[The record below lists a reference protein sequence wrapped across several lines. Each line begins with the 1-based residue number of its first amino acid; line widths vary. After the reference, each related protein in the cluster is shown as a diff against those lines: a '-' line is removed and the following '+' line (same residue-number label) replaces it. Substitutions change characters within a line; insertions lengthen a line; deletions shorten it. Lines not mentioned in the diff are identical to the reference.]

1 MTKKMLIDATH
12 SEQTRVA
19 IIENNILEDFE
30 LETITK
36 KEIKGN
42 IYLAKVIRVEPSL
55 QSAFVEYGGA
65 KHGFLPF
72 SEIHPDYF
80 QIPIEDKKA
89 LLISQDIDDEDK
101 DEEKHSDSHTT
112 NSVETFA
119 EDEDEDAERQAEEK
133 RKQPLRQYKIQEVI
147 KSGQILLVQVEK
159 EERGNKGA
167 AITTYISLAGR
178 YCVLMPN
185 SNKRIK
191 YGVSRKIPYGE
202 DRKNLK
208 AILKD
213 LPIPEGMTV
222 IARTAGCN
230 KTYKELFADYNYM
243 INLWNEIRKKTF
255 ASTAPAL
262 IHEESDLLRR
272 AIRDMYKADV
282 DEILI
287 EGDEGYK
294 KAVDF
299 AKQIGFDDIKKI
311 KKYNDPAPLFI
322 EYRVEAQLEAVQNPI
337 VKLPSGGYLVIN
349 PTEALTAIDVNSGR
363 ATKER
368 NIEETALKTNLEA
381 AQEVGRQLRLRD
393 MGGLV
398 VVDFIDML
406 EPKHNQAVEQKMREA
421 LKKDRAKVQMAKL
434 SQFGLMEISRQR
446 LRPSFLEVSH
456 KVCPHCLGTG
466 FVPSVQTASI
476 NLIRHI
482 EEELLKKVS
491 KRIYISI
498 PSDVALYT
506 LNQKRNDI
514 LELEERYGT
523 SIIINGDD
531 TILNE
536 KSYLIEKMDLDKN
549 LDCYFREKEPINTKF
564 KNNMKKIK
572 NQELLKKMP
581 ANKMKKTKVQKK
593 HGLLARLFGR

>member
-1 MTKKMLIDATH
+1 MTKKILIDATH
-12 SEQTRVA
+12 SEETRVA
-19 IIENNILEDFE
+19 ITENNILEDFE
-30 LETITK
+30 VESITK

-55 QSAFVEYGGA
+55 QSAFVEYGGVR
-65 KHGFLPF
+65 HGFLPF
-72 SEIHPDYF
+72 TEIHPDYF

-89 LLISQDIDDEDK
+89 LLINSSSEEDDDE
-101 DEEKHSDSHTT
+101 
-112 NSVETFA
+112 NSTDTGVETFS
-119 EDEDEDAERQAEEK
+119 EDEDEIAERQAEEK
-133 RKQPLRQYKIQEVI
+133 RKLLMKKYKIQEVI
-147 KSGQILLVQVEK
+147 KSGQILLIQVEK

-185 SNKRIK
+185 SNKRVK

-202 DRKNLK
+202 ERKELK
-208 AILKD
+208 NILKD

-230 KTYKELFADYNYM
+230 RTYKEILGDYNYM
-243 INLWNEIRKKTF
+243 TSLWNEIRKTTL
-255 ASTAPAL
+255 ASSAPAL
-262 IHEESDLLRR
+262 IHEEGDLLKRT
-272 AIRDMYKADV
+272 IRDMYKPDI

-294 KAVDF
+294 QAIDF
-299 AKQIGFDDIKKI
+299 AKQIGFTEIKKI
-311 KKYNDPAPLFI
+311 KKYNEKAPIFI
-322 EYRVEAQLEAVQNPI
+322 ENKIEAQLEAVQNPI

-368 NIEETALKTNLEA
+368 NIEETALKTNTEA
-381 AQEVGRQLRLRD
+381 AIEIGRQLRLRD

-398 VVDFIDML
+398 VVDFIDMT
-406 EPKHNQAVEQKMREA
+406 EPKHNQIIEQKMREA

-456 KVCPHCLGTG
+456 KTCPHCLGTG

-476 NLIRHI
+476 NLLRHI
-482 EEELLKKVS
+482 EEELLKKATN
-491 KRIYISI
+491 RIYVAVS
-498 PSDVALYT
+498 SDVALYT
-506 LNQKRNDI
+506 LNQKRDDL
-514 LELEERYGT
+514 LELEERYNT
-523 SIIINGDD
+523 SIIVNGDD
-531 TILNE
+531 SILNE
-536 KSYLIEKMDLDKN
+536 KSYVLEKMDLDKK
-549 LDCYFREKEPINTKF
+549 LGTYFREKEPTNTKF
-564 KNNMKKIK
+564 RHDSRKQK
-572 NQELLKKMP
+572 NQELIKKSP
-581 ANKMKKTKVQKK
+581 ANKMQKTKKK
-593 HGLLARLFGR
+593 KKGLLAKLFG

>member
-19 IIENNILEDFE
+19 IIENNSLEDFE

-89 LLISQDIDDEDK
+89 LLISQDLDDEDK
-101 DEEKHSDSHTT
+101 DEEKHTDS
-112 NSVETFA
+112 SVETFA
-119 EDEDEDAERQAEEK
+119 EDEDENVERQAEEK
-133 RKQPLRQYKIQEVI
+133 RKQLLRQYKIQEVI
-147 KSGQILLVQVEK
+147 KSGQILLIQVEK

-208 AILKD
+208 SILKD

-230 KTYKELFADYNYM
+230 KTYKELLADYNYM

-272 AIRDMYKADV
+272 AIRDMYKSEI

-294 KAVDF
+294 KAIDF
-299 AKQIGFDDIKKI
+299 AKQIGFDDLKKI

-322 EYRVEAQLEAVQNPI
+322 EYKVEAQLEAVQNPI

-368 NIEETALKTNLEA
+368 NIEETAVKTNLEA

-466 FVPSVQTASI
+466 LVPSVQTASI

-506 LNQKRNDI
+506 LNQKRDDI

-536 KSYLIEKMDLDKN
+536 KSYVIEKMDLDRN
-549 LDCYFREKEPINTKF
+549 LGTYFREKEPINTKF

-572 NQELLKKMP
+572 NQEILKKTP
-581 ANKMKKTKVQKK
+581 ANKMKKTKMQKK
-593 HGLLARLFGR
+593 HGLLAKIFGK

>member
-1 MTKKMLIDATH
+1 MLIDATH

-101 DEEKHSDSHTT
+101 DEEKHSDS
-112 NSVETFA
+112 SVETFA

-133 RKQPLRQYKIQEVI
+133 RKQLLRQYKIQEVI

-466 FVPSVQTASI
+466 LVPSVQTASI

>member
-1 MTKKMLIDATH
+1 MTKKILIDATH
-12 SEQTRVA
+12 SEETRVA
-19 IIENNILEDFE
+19 ITENNILEDFE
-30 LETITK
+30 VESITK

-55 QSAFVEYGGA
+55 QSAFVEYGGV

-89 LLISQDIDDEDK
+89 LLINSSDDEDD
-101 DEEKHSDSHTT
+101 DENNQDTG
-112 NSVETFA
+112 VETFS
-119 EDEDEDAERQAEEK
+119 EDEDEIAEKQAEEK
-133 RKQPLRQYKIQEVI
+133 RKLLLKKYKIQEVI
-147 KSGQILLVQVEK
+147 KSGQILLIQVEK

-167 AITTYISLAGR
+167 AITTYMSLAGR

-185 SNKRIK
+185 SNKRVK
-191 YGVSRKIPYGE
+191 YGVSRKITYCE
-202 DRKNLK
+202 ERKELK
-208 AILKD
+208 NILKD

-230 KTYKELFADYNYM
+230 RTYKDILGDYNYL
-243 INLWNEIRKKTF
+243 ISLWNNIRKTTL

-262 IHEESDLLRR
+262 IYEEGDLLRR
-272 AIRDMYKADV
+272 TIRDMYKPDI

-294 KAVDF
+294 QAVDF
-299 AKQIGFDDIKKI
+299 AKQIGFDEIKKI
-311 KKYNDPAPLFI
+311 KKYNEKAPLFI
-322 EYRVEAQLEAVQNPI
+322 ENKIEAQLEAVQNPI

-368 NIEETALKTNLEA
+368 NIEETALKTNIESA
-381 AQEVGRQLRLRD
+381 IEIGRQLRLRD

-398 VVDFIDML
+398 VVDFIDMID
-406 EPKHNQAVEQKMREA
+406 PKHNQAVEQKMREA

-446 LRPSFLEVSH
+446 LRPSFLEVGH

-476 NLIRHI
+476 NLLRHI
-482 EEELLKKVS
+482 EEELLKKAS
-491 KRIYISI
+491 KRIYVAVS
-498 PSDVALYT
+498 SDVALYT
-506 LNQKRNDI
+506 LNQKRDDL
-514 LELEERYGT
+514 LELEERYDT

-531 TILNE
+531 NILNE
-536 KSYLIEKMDLDKN
+536 KSFVLEKMDLDRK
-549 LDCYFREKEPINTKF
+549 LGTYFREKEPANTKF
-564 KNNMKKIK
+564 RNDSKKQKNTELIKKS
-572 NQELLKKMP
+572 P
-581 ANKMKKTKVQKK
+581 ANKMQKTKKQKK
-593 HGLLARLFGR
+593 GFFARLF

>member
-1 MTKKMLIDATH
+1 MLIDATH

-133 RKQPLRQYKIQEVI
+133 RKQLLRQYKIQEVI

-466 FVPSVQTASI
+466 LVPSVQTASI

>member
-133 RKQPLRQYKIQEVI
+133 RKQLLRQYKIQEVI

-222 IARTAGCN
+222 FESTAGWY

-466 FVPSVQTASI
+466 LVPSVQTASI

>member
-1 MTKKMLIDATH
+1 MTKKILIDATH
-12 SEQTRVA
+12 SEETRVA
-19 IIENNILEDFE
+19 ITENNILEDFE
-30 LETITK
+30 VESITK

-55 QSAFVEYGGA
+55 QSAFVEYGGV

-89 LLISQDIDDEDK
+89 LLITSSDED
-101 DEEKHSDSHTT
+101 EEEEDSTDT
-112 NSVETFA
+112 GVETFS
-119 EDEDEDAERQAEEK
+119 EDEDAIAEKQADEK
-133 RKQPLRQYKIQEVI
+133 RKLLMKKYKIQEVI
-147 KSGQILLVQVEK
+147 KSGQILLIQVEK

-185 SNKRIK
+185 SNKRVK

-202 DRKNLK
+202 ERKELK
-208 AILKD
+208 GILKD

-230 KTYKELFADYNYM
+230 RTYKEILNDYNYT
-243 INLWNEIRKKTF
+243 IDLWNNIRKTTL
-255 ASTAPAL
+255 ASSAPAL
-262 IHEESDLLRR
+262 IHEEGDLIKRT
-272 AIRDMYKADV
+272 IRDMYRPDV

-294 KAVDF
+294 QAIDF
-299 AKQIGFDDIKKI
+299 AKQINFDELKKI
-311 KKYNDPAPLFI
+311 KKYNEKAPIFI
-322 EYRVEAQLEAVQNPI
+322 QNKIEAQLEAVQNPI

-368 NIEETALKTNLEA
+368 NIEETALKTNIEA
-381 AQEVGRQLRLRD
+381 AIEVARQLRLRD

-398 VVDFIDML
+398 VIDFIDMT
-406 EPKHNQAVEQKMREA
+406 EIKHNQAVEQKMREA
-421 LKKDRAKVQMAKL
+421 LKKDRAKIQMAKL

-446 LRPSFLEVSH
+446 LRPSFLEVGH
-456 KVCPHCLGTG
+456 KTCPHCLGTG

-476 NLIRHI
+476 NLLRHI
-482 EEELLKKVS
+482 EEELLKKATN
-491 KRIYISI
+491 RIYVAVS
-498 PSDVALYT
+498 SDVALYT
-506 LNQKRNDI
+506 LNQKRDDL
-514 LELEERYGT
+514 LELEERYNT

-531 TILNE
+531 SILNE
-536 KSYLIEKMDLDKN
+536 KSYILEKMDLDKK
-549 LDCYFREKEPINTKF
+549 LGTYFREKEAMNTKF
-564 KNNMKKIK
+564 RNDSRKQK
-572 NQELLKKMP
+572 NQELIKKSP
-581 ANKMKKTKVQKK
+581 ANKLKKTKKVKK
-593 HGLLARLFGR
+593 GFFAKLFG

>member
-1 MTKKMLIDATH
+1 MTKKILIDATY
-12 SEQTRVA
+12 SEETRVA
-19 IIENNILEDFE
+19 ITENNILEDFE
-30 LETITK
+30 VESISK

-55 QSAFVEYGGA
+55 QSAFVEYGGV

-72 SEIHPDYF
+72 SEIHPNYF

-89 LLISQDIDDEDK
+89 LLIN
-101 DEEKHSDSHTT
+101 SDS
-112 NSVETFA
+112 S
-119 EDEDEDAERQAEEK
+119 EDEDEENETDSGVETFSDDEDDFAEKQAEEK
-133 RKQPLRQYKIQEVI
+133 RKILLKKYKIQEVI
-147 KSGQILLVQVEK
+147 KSGQILLIQVEK

-178 YCVLMPN
+178 FCVLMPN
-185 SNKRIK
+185 SNKRVK

-202 DRKNLK
+202 EKRELKN
-208 AILKD
+208 ILKE
-213 LPIPEGMTV
+213 LPIPDGMTV

-230 KTYKELFADYNYM
+230 RSHKEILNDYNYLT
-243 INLWNEIRKKTF
+243 NLWNEIRKTTL

-262 IHEESDLLRR
+262 IHEEADLLRR
-272 AIRDMYKADV
+272 TIRDMYKPDV

-294 KAVDF
+294 QSIDF
-299 AKQIGFDDIKKI
+299 AHKINFSELKKI
-311 KKYNDPAPLFI
+311 KKYNGKAPLFI
-322 EYRVEAQLEAVQNPI
+322 ENRIEAQLEAVQNPI

-368 NIEETALKTNLEA
+368 NIEETALKTNIESA
-381 AQEVGRQLRLRD
+381 IEIGRQLRLRD

-406 EPKHNQAVEQKMREA
+406 DPKHNQMVEQKMREA
-421 LKKDRAKVQMAKL
+421 LKKDRAKIQMAKL

-476 NLIRHI
+476 NLLRHI
-482 EEELLKKVS
+482 EEELLKKPS
-491 KRIYISI
+491 KRLYVAI

-506 LNQKRNDI
+506 LNQKRGD
-514 LELEERYGT
+514 LQELEERYDT

-531 TILNE
+531 NILNE
-536 KSYLIEKMDLDKN
+536 KSYVLEKFDLDRK
-549 LDCYFREKEPINTKF
+549 LGTYFREKEVVNTKF
-564 KNNMKKIK
+564 RNDIKKQKNTELIKRSPSSKSSNKKK
-572 NQELLKKMP
+572 
-581 ANKMKKTKVQKK
+581 QKK
-593 HGLLARLFGR
+593 GFWAKLFG

>member
-101 DEEKHSDSHTT
+101 DEGKHSDSHTT

-133 RKQPLRQYKIQEVI
+133 RKQLLRQYKIQEVI

-466 FVPSVQTASI
+466 LVPSVQTASI

>member
-1 MTKKMLIDATH
+1 MTKKILIDATH
-12 SEQTRVA
+12 SEETRVA
-19 IIENNILEDFE
+19 ITENNILEDFE
-30 LETITK
+30 VESITK

-55 QSAFVEYGGA
+55 QSAFVEYGGV

-89 LLISQDIDDEDK
+89 LLITSSDED
-101 DEEKHSDSHTT
+101 EEEEDSADTG
-112 NSVETFA
+112 VETFS
-119 EDEDEDAERQAEEK
+119 EDEDAIAEKQADEK
-133 RKQPLRQYKIQEVI
+133 RKLLMKKYKIQEVI
-147 KSGQILLVQVEK
+147 KSGQILLIQVEK

-185 SNKRIK
+185 SNKRVK

-202 DRKNLK
+202 ERKELK
-208 AILKD
+208 GILKD

-230 KTYKELFADYNYM
+230 RTYKEILNDYNYT
-243 INLWNEIRKKTF
+243 IDLWNNIRKTTL
-255 ASTAPAL
+255 ASSAPAL
-262 IHEESDLLRR
+262 IHEEGDLIKRT
-272 AIRDMYKADV
+272 IRDMYRPDV

-294 KAVDF
+294 QAIDF
-299 AKQIGFDDIKKI
+299 AKQINFDELKKI
-311 KKYNDPAPLFI
+311 KKYNEKAPIFI
-322 EYRVEAQLEAVQNPI
+322 QNKIEAQLEAVQNPI

-368 NIEETALKTNLEA
+368 NIEETALKTNIEA
-381 AQEVGRQLRLRD
+381 AIEVARQLRLRD

-398 VVDFIDML
+398 VIDFIDMT
-406 EPKHNQAVEQKMREA
+406 EIKHNQAVEQKMREA
-421 LKKDRAKVQMAKL
+421 LKKDRAKIQMAKL

-446 LRPSFLEVSH
+446 LRPSFLEVGH
-456 KVCPHCLGTG
+456 KTCPHCLGTG

-476 NLIRHI
+476 NLLRHI
-482 EEELLKKVS
+482 EEELLKKATN
-491 KRIYISI
+491 RIYVAVS
-498 PSDVALYT
+498 SDVALYT
-506 LNQKRNDI
+506 LNQKRDDL
-514 LELEERYGT
+514 LELEERYNT

-531 TILNE
+531 SILNE
-536 KSYLIEKMDLDKN
+536 KSYILEKMDLDKK
-549 LDCYFREKEPINTKF
+549 LGTYFREKEAMNTKF
-564 KNNMKKIK
+564 RNDSRKQK
-572 NQELLKKMP
+572 NQELIKKSP
-581 ANKMKKTKVQKK
+581 ANKLKKTKKVKK
-593 HGLLARLFGR
+593 GFFAKLFG

>member
-1 MTKKMLIDATH
+1 MTKKILIDATH
-12 SEQTRVA
+12 SEETRVA
-19 IIENNILEDFE
+19 ITENNVLEDFE
-30 LETITK
+30 VESITK

-55 QSAFVEYGGA
+55 QSAFVEYGGIR
-65 KHGFLPF
+65 HGFLPF

-89 LLISQDIDDEDK
+89 LLI
-101 DEEKHSDSHTT
+101 
-112 NSVETFA
+112 NSSSE
-119 EDEDEDAERQAEEK
+119 EDEDENSTDTGVETFSEDEDEIAERQAEEK
-133 RKQPLRQYKIQEVI
+133 RKLLMKKYKIQEVI
-147 KSGQILLVQVEK
+147 KSGQILLIQVEK

-185 SNKRIK
+185 SNKRVK

-202 DRKNLK
+202 ERKELK
-208 AILKD
+208 NILKD

-230 KTYKELFADYNYM
+230 RTYKEILGDYNYM
-243 INLWNEIRKKTF
+243 TSLWNEIRKTTL
-255 ASTAPAL
+255 ASSAPAL
-262 IHEESDLLRR
+262 IHEEGDLLKRT
-272 AIRDMYKADV
+272 IRDMYKPDI
-282 DEILI
+282 DEVLI

-294 KAVDF
+294 QAIDF
-299 AKQIGFDDIKKI
+299 AKQIGFTEIKKI
-311 KKYNDPAPLFI
+311 KKYNGKAPIFI
-322 EYRVEAQLEAVQNPI
+322 ENKIEAQLEAVQNPI

-368 NIEETALKTNLEA
+368 NIEETALKTNTEA
-381 AQEVGRQLRLRD
+381 AIEIGRQLRLRD

-398 VVDFIDML
+398 VVDFIDMT
-406 EPKHNQAVEQKMREA
+406 EPKHNQTIEQKMREA

-456 KVCPHCLGTG
+456 KTCPHCLGTG

-476 NLIRHI
+476 NLLRHI
-482 EEELLKKVS
+482 EEELLKKATN
-491 KRIYISI
+491 RIYVAVS
-498 PSDVALYT
+498 SDVALYT
-506 LNQKRNDI
+506 LNQKRDDL
-514 LELEERYGT
+514 LELEERYNT
-523 SIIINGDD
+523 SIIVNGDD
-531 TILNE
+531 SILNE
-536 KSYLIEKMDLDKN
+536 KSYVLEKMDLDKK
-549 LDCYFREKEPINTKF
+549 LGTYFREKEPTNTKF
-564 KNNMKKIK
+564 RNDSRKQKNTELIKKS
-572 NQELLKKMP
+572 P
-581 ANKMKKTKVQKK
+581 ANKMQKTKKK
-593 HGLLARLFGR
+593 KKGLFAKLFG

>member
-19 IIENNILEDFE
+19 IIENNSLEDFE

-65 KHGFLPF
+65 RHGFLPF

-89 LLISQDIDDEDK
+89 LLISQDLDDEDK
-101 DEEKHSDSHTT
+101 DEEKHSDT
-112 NSVETFA
+112 SVETFA
-119 EDEDEDAERQAEEK
+119 EDEDEAVERQSEEK
-133 RKQPLRQYKIQEVI
+133 RKQLLRQYKIQEVI
-147 KSGQILLVQVEK
+147 KSGQILLIQVEK

-208 AILKD
+208 SILKD

-230 KTYKELFADYNYM
+230 KTYKELLADYDYM

-262 IHEESDLLRR
+262 IYEESDLLRR

-294 KAVDF
+294 KAMDF
-299 AKQIGFDDIKKI
+299 AKQISFDDLKKI

-322 EYRVEAQLEAVQNPI
+322 EYKVEAQLEAVQNPI

-466 FVPSVQTASI
+466 LVPSVQTASI

-506 LNQKRNDI
+506 LNQKRDDI

-536 KSYLIEKMDLDKN
+536 KSYVIEKMDLDKN
-549 LDCYFREKEPINTKF
+549 LGSYFREKEPINTKF
-564 KNNMKKIK
+564 KNNMKKVK
-572 NQELLKKMP
+572 NQEILKKTP
-581 ANKMKKTKVQKK
+581 ANKMKKTKIQKK
-593 HGLLARLFGR
+593 HGLFAKIFGK

>member
-1 MTKKMLIDATH
+1 MLIDVTH
-12 SEQTRVA
+12 SEETRVA
-19 IIENNILEDFE
+19 IVENNKLEDFE

-55 QSAFVEYGGA
+55 QSAFVEYGGV

-72 SEIHPDYF
+72 SEIHPNYF

-89 LLISQDIDDEDK
+89 LLISQDLTDEDEEKQTASGVETFSDDED
-101 DEEKHSDSHTT
+101 EVIEKQS
-112 NSVETFA
+112 
-119 EDEDEDAERQAEEK
+119 EEK
-133 RKQPLRQYKIQEVI
+133 RKQLLRKYKIQEVI
-147 KSGQILLVQVEK
+147 KSGQILLIQVEK

-191 YGVSRKIPYGE
+191 YGVSRKIPFGE
-202 DRKNLK
+202 ERKVLK
-208 AILKD
+208 TILKD
-213 LPIPEGMTV
+213 LPIAEGRTV

-230 KTYKELFADYNYM
+230 KTYKELLADYDY
-243 INLWNEIRKKTF
+243 ITNLWNEIKKNTF
-255 ASTAPAL
+255 ASTAPTL

-272 AIRDMYKADV
+272 AIRDMYNADIE
-282 DEILI
+282 EILI

-294 KAVDF
+294 KAMDF
-299 AKQIGFDDIKKI
+299 AKQIEFDNIKRI
-311 KKYNDPAPLFI
+311 RKYNGAAPLFI
-322 EYRVEAQLEAVQNPI
+322 EYDIETQLEAVQNPI

-363 ATKER
+363 STKER
-368 NIEETALKTNLEA
+368 NIEETALKTNLESA
-381 AQEVGRQLRLRD
+381 TEIGRQLRLRD

-398 VVDFIDML
+398 VVDFIDMM
-406 EPKHNQAVEQKMREA
+406 EAKHNQMIEQRMRES
-421 LKKDRAKVQMAKL
+421 LKKDRAKIQMAKL
-434 SQFGLMEISRQR
+434 SQFGLLEVSRQR
-446 LRPSFLEVSH
+446 LRPSFLEVSQ
-456 KVCPHCLGTG
+456 KTCPHCLGTG
-466 FVPSVQTASI
+466 HMPSVQTASI

-491 KRIYISI
+491 KRVYISI
-498 PSDVALYT
+498 PSDIALYT
-506 LNQKRNDI
+506 LNQKRDDI

-531 TILNE
+531 TILND
-536 KSYLIEKMDLDKN
+536 KSYVIEKMDLDKKLN
-549 LDCYFREKEPINTKF
+549 TYFREKEPMNTKF
-564 KNNMKKIK
+564 KNNIQRTK
-572 NQELLKKMP
+572 NQEILKKNP
-581 ANKMKKTKVQKK
+581 ANKMQKTKMQKKTGFLSK
-593 HGLLARLFGR
+593 LFG

>member
-133 RKQPLRQYKIQEVI
+133 RKQLLRQYKIQEVI

-294 KAVDF
+294 KAIDF

-466 FVPSVQTASI
+466 LVPSVQTASI

>member
-1 MTKKMLIDATH
+1 MTKKILIDATH
-12 SEQTRVA
+12 SEETRVA
-19 IIENNILEDFE
+19 ITENNILEDFE
-30 LETITK
+30 VESITK

-55 QSAFVEYGGA
+55 QSAFVEYGGV

-89 LLISQDIDDEDK
+89 LLITSSDEEEDEDNNQDTGVETFSDDED
-101 DEEKHSDSHTT
+101 EIAEK
-112 NSVETFA
+112 
-119 EDEDEDAERQAEEK
+119 QAEEK
-133 RKQPLRQYKIQEVI
+133 RKLLLKKYKIQEVI
-147 KSGQILLVQVEK
+147 KSGQILLIQVEK

-185 SNKRIK
+185 SNKRVK

-202 DRKNLK
+202 ERKELK
-208 AILKD
+208 NILKD
-213 LPIPEGMTV
+213 LPISEGMTV

-230 KTYKELFADYNYM
+230 RTYKDILGDYNYL
-243 INLWNEIRKKTF
+243 INLWNNIRKTTL

-262 IHEESDLLRR
+262 IHEEGDLLHRT
-272 AIRDMYKADV
+272 IRDMYKPDV

-287 EGDEGYK
+287 EGDEGYRQ
-294 KAVDF
+294 AIEF
-299 AKQIGFDDIKKI
+299 EKQIGFDEIKKI
-311 KKYNDPAPLFI
+311 KKYNDKAPLFI
-322 EYRVEAQLEAVQNPI
+322 ENKIEAQLEAVQNPI

-368 NIEETALKTNLEA
+368 NIEETALKTNIESA
-381 AQEVGRQLRLRD
+381 IEIGRQLRLRD

-406 EPKHNQAVEQKMREA
+406 DPKHNQAVEQKMREA

-446 LRPSFLEVSH
+446 LRPSFLEVGH

-476 NLIRHI
+476 NLLRHI
-482 EEELLKKVS
+482 EEELLKKTA
-491 KRIYISI
+491 KRIYVAVS
-498 PSDVALYT
+498 SDVALYT
-506 LNQKRNDI
+506 LNQKRDDL
-514 LELEERYGT
+514 LELEERYDT

-531 TILNE
+531 NILNE
-536 KSYLIEKMDLDKN
+536 KSFVLEKMDLDRK
-549 LDCYFREKEPINTKF
+549 LGTYFREKEPANTKF
-564 KNNMKKIK
+564 RNDSKKQKNTELIKKS
-572 NQELLKKMP
+572 P
-581 ANKMKKTKVQKK
+581 ANKMQKTKKQKK
-593 HGLLARLFGR
+593 GFFAKLFG

>member
-1 MTKKMLIDATH
+1 MTKKILIDATH
-12 SEQTRVA
+12 SEETRVA
-19 IIENNILEDFE
+19 ITENNILEDFE
-30 LETITK
+30 VESITK

-55 QSAFVEYGGA
+55 QSAFVEYGGI

-89 LLISQDIDDEDK
+89 LLINSS
-101 DEEKHSDSHTT
+101 DEEEEEENIQDTG
-112 NSVETFA
+112 VETFS
-119 EDEDEDAERQAEEK
+119 EDEDEIAERQAEEK
-133 RKQPLRQYKIQEVI
+133 RKLLLKEYKIQEVI
-147 KSGQILLVQVEK
+147 KSGQILLIQVEK

-185 SNKRIK
+185 SNKRVK

-202 DRKNLK
+202 ERKELK
-208 AILKD
+208 SILKD
-213 LPIPEGMTV
+213 LPIAEGMTV

-230 KTYKELFADYNYM
+230 RTYRDILGDYNYL
-243 INLWNEIRKKTF
+243 ISLWNNIRKTTL

-262 IHEESDLLRR
+262 IHEEGDLLHRT
-272 AIRDMYKADV
+272 IRDMYKPDV

-294 KAVDF
+294 QAIEF
-299 AKQIGFDDIKKI
+299 AKQIGFDEIKKI
-311 KKYNDPAPLFI
+311 KKYNEKAPLFI
-322 EYRVEAQLEAVQNPI
+322 ENKIEAQLEAVQNPI

-368 NIEETALKTNLEA
+368 NIEETALKTNIESA
-381 AQEVGRQLRLRD
+381 IEIGRQLRLRD

-398 VVDFIDML
+398 VVDFIDMTD
-406 EPKHNQAVEQKMREA
+406 PKHNQTVEQKMREA

-446 LRPSFLEVSH
+446 LRPSFLEVGH

-476 NLIRHI
+476 NLLRHI
-482 EEELLKKVS
+482 EEELLKKAS
-491 KRIYISI
+491 KRIYVAVS
-498 PSDVALYT
+498 SDVALYT
-506 LNQKRNDI
+506 LNQKRDDL
-514 LELEERYGT
+514 LELEERYDT

-531 TILNE
+531 NILNE
-536 KSYLIEKMDLDKN
+536 KSFVLEKMDLDRK
-549 LDCYFREKEPINTKF
+549 LGTYFREKEPANTKF
-564 KNNMKKIK
+564 RNDSKKQKNTELIKKSS
-572 NQELLKKMP
+572 
-581 ANKMKKTKVQKK
+581 ANKMQKTKKK
-593 HGLLARLFGR
+593 KKGFFAKLFG